1 MHTGKGRIAF
11 IVLVSSDY
19 IVFVFLLF
27 NHRLA
32 TFEFV
37 NEFLQLGM

>member
-1 MHTGKGRIAF
+1 MHTGKARIAF
-11 IVLVSSDY
+11 IVSSDC

-37 NEFLQLGM
+37 NEFLYS